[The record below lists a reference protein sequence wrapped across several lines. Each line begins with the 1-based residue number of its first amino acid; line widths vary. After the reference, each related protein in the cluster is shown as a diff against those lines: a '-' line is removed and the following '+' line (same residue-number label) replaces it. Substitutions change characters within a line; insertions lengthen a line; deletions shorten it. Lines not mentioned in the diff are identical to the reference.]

1 MPDLGGLSERLIA
14 KYGRAVFESQQ
25 ETLRQV
31 RQAHGLADNER
42 KPRPFGWVGRVGDKR
57 QEPEQTQQQAPDA
70 EQTIKIYGSL
80 AIAARA
86 RKQDSALR
94 VWHVGRHIDAA
105 GEGIVEVADVRKLAR
120 AWLGLTRRQLRRLL
134 VNGDGVLWQRVRDRR
149 GRDVLRLAS
158 LQCVAVALG
167 AEFVSTPVKVP
178 ASVLGKL
185 KTWRAACWAAWL
197 EGRPGRHGPMTRAK
211 QAAVSGLPERTQR
224 EYEQAGGVVS
234 VQRNIAVSTM
244 PYSPELVNYL
254 RCDGGRP
261 GAFRVGHNIGWTL
274 PNSYS
279 TEYERAKRGM
289 TKRVNK
295 VLSDGLLNYG
305 DTGSRRQ
312 RLFWGDAN
320 NAESAIK
327 RMAKDTPGQPS
338 GDAMPGE
345 LYARRIAGREFN
357 SRAGAAAWAV
367 IQ

>member
-1 MPDLGGLSERLIA
+1 MPDLGAPSERLIA
-14 KYGRAVFESQQ
+14 KYGRAVFVYQQ

-31 RQAHGLADNER
+31 RQAHGLAGNER
-42 KPRPFGWVGRVGDKR
+42 KAGPFPLAIRVGEQL
-57 QEPEQTQQQAPDA
+57 QEPEHPQQRAPDV
-70 EQTIKIYGSL
+70 EQNIKVYGSL
-80 AIAARA
+80 ALAARA
-86 RKQDSALR
+86 RRLDSAMRL
-94 VWHVGRHIDAA
+94 WHVARHIDTA
-105 GEGIVEVADVRKLAR
+105 GEGVVEVADVRALAR
-120 AWLGLTRRQLRRLL
+120 DWFGLTRRQLRRLL
-134 VNGDGVLWQRVRDRR
+134 AKGDGVLWQRVRDRR
-149 GRDVLRLAS
+149 GRDVLRLAG
-158 LQCVAVALG
+158 LERVAITLG

-178 ASVLGKL
+178 VSVLGKL

-211 QAAVSGLPERTQR
+211 LLAVSGLPERTQR

-254 RCDGGRP
+254 RQDGGRP

-295 VLSDGLLNYG
+295 VLSDGLLNPG
-305 DTGSRRQ
+305 DTGSIRQ

-320 NAESAIK
+320 NAASALK
-327 RMAKDTPGQPS
+327 RMAKEIPGQPS

-357 SRAGAAAWAV
+357 SRAGAAAWVV